1 MLIDPEKPNEE
12 WEAEVKAL
20 NLDSARSKCERLI
33 PPDQP
38 VELLNVTQRTKNPD
52 KNGNFKFVCWFIRED

>member
-12 WEAEVKAL
+12 WEAEVKAP

-33 PPDQP
+33 PPDQV
-38 VELLNVTQRTKNPD
+38 VELLNVTQRTKTPD